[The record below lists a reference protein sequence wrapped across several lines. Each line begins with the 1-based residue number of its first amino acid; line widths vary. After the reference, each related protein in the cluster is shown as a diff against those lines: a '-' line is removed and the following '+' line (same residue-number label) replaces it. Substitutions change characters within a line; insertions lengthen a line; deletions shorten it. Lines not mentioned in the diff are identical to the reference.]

1 MEPCNG
7 AELPDV
13 EQEPCNVFAGNSG
26 AGTGDS
32 GAGDC
37 DLRSMA
43 FAVAVAFAMGAGP
56 SQLSPLSTGGVVFT
70 EQSASQEEGRSR
82 RSSALF
88 ASPSSRATVCV
99 SMVRVRAYSRNTW
112 SHVINLVVTPLLLQS
127 RKKGHA
133 KKRGSA
139 KSY

>member
-43 FAVAVAFAMGAGP
+43 FAVAVAFA
-56 SQLSPLSTGGVVFT
+56 
-70 EQSASQEEGRSR
+70 
-82 RSSALF
+82 
-88 ASPSSRATVCV
+88 RATVCV